1 MKELIKTIELETD
14 MLDLGGE
21 LAVAMTQGAVI
32 YLHGDL
38 GAGKTTLTRGF
49 LRRLGHEGKVKSP
62 TYTLV
67 EPYELA
73 GRHVYHFDF
82 YRLETAQELEHIGI
96 HDYFFPNAICLIEWP
111 QKGFPLLPPADLACY
126 IEIRDKS
133 REVRIEACTLLGET
147 ILSQLKGN

>member
-1 MKELIKTIELETD
+1 MKKLKQIIASDAD
-14 MLDLGGE
+14 MQTLGAQ
-21 LAVAMTQGAVI
+21 LATSVAEGAVI
-32 YLHGDL
+32 YLHGEL

-49 LRRLGHEGKVKSP
+49 LRALGHHGKVKSP

-67 EPYELA
+67 EPYELT
-73 GRHVYHFDF
+73 GRHVFHFDL
-82 YRLETAQELEHIGI
+82 YRLQTAQELEHIGI

-126 IEIRDKS
+126 IEIRGES
-133 REVRIEACTLLGET
+133 REVSIEACTLLGEK